1 MHAGPNIVREGLV
14 FGYDTGA
21 NPSSNFDH
29 RVTSRRYFK
38 GKNTTNLQASGVA
51 FGHNSGNYGNV
62 VTVADAPEK
71 GTGWKK
77 VTISNRGSNFRIIQ
91 WTYTSMSA
99 NLEYWHS
106 AVFDWGNMREKGYFI
121 NHDGNGTGQRYFY
134 KPGGYDTNLGS
145 SISINSSLEDGRII
159 SKMIHTA
166 AHTHAFFI
174 NNNTYNVSGLN
185 DYFYYKEYQVEQSAY
200 ATPYVAGTRSAS
212 GSLIDLTKSTTI
224 DVSNVS
230 FGSDGL
236 PTFDGTDDYINI
248 TNASQTLFDNDESH
262 SFSLWLKKAGS
273 NSGNYAY
280 VYDRYGT
287 YRCPG
292 LLFSLNTNTLVVE
305 WRNSTNTSWVFN
317 SSGLNVE
324 TGVWNFVTVTI
335 DAPGAGN
342 TKTIK
347 VYLYKS
353 TGLETATMTS
363 ATDWNAGTDGYFHIG
378 RSISNGT
385 YFNGDVAQVSTYNRA
400 LTAQEVQQNYKAYKN
415 RFNI

>member
-1 MHAGPNIVREGLV
+1 MYAGPKIVRDGLV

-21 NPSSNFDH
+21 NPSSGFDH
-29 RVTSRRYFK
+29 RVNSRRYFK

-51 FGHNSGNYGNV
+51 FGHASGTYGNV

-77 VTISNRGSNFRIIQ
+77 VTVSNRGSNFRIIQ

-121 NHDGNGTGQRYFY
+121 NHDGSGTGQRYFY

-174 NNNTYNVSGLN
+174 NNSTYNVSGLN

-212 GSLIDLTKSTTI
+212 GSLIDLTKSSTI

-230 FGSDGL
+230 FGSDGS
-236 PTFDGTDDYINI
+236 PTFDGTDDQIRI
-248 TNASQTLFDNDESH
+248 DDPGVGT
-262 SFSLWLKKAGS
+262 SFS
-273 NSGNYAY
+273 
-280 VYDRYGT
+280 
-287 YRCPG
+287 
-292 LLFSLNTNTLVVE
+292 VE
-305 WRNSTNTSWVFN
+305 
-317 SSGLNVE
+317 L
-324 TGVWNFVTVTI
+324 I
-335 DAPGAGN
+335 
-342 TKTIK
+342 IK
-347 VYLYKS
+347 VNDYSNQPIFISPNSVGIDHFFRMNAIGQLYARFVEIADSSADDYVSTTTISTSNYYHIVMSKS
-353 TGLETATMTS
+353 P
-363 ATDWNAGTDGYFHIG
+363 
-378 RSISNGT
+378 SNGT
-385 YFNGDVAQVSTYNRA
+385 LYINGISEDSHTPTLSAAAWTGDWRIGARWNSTYWLNGELPVLKVYNRA
-400 LTAQEVQQNYKAYKN
+400 LTVQEVQQNFKAYKN